1 MSDLLIK
8 NINMPKSCLGEL
20 TGKNDCPIVG
30 ICPVFLKTPF
40 EVKEKECWNRRLDG
54 CLLVEVKPHGE
65 LIERDKILE
74 YIEDHETL
82 NIGTLYDVIQDAPT
96 VLEASE

>member
-1 MSDLLIK
+1 MSDILIK
-8 NINMPKSCLGEL
+8 GMKMPNSCEECWMTYEGDSD
-20 TGKNDCPIVG
+20 N
-30 ICPVFLKTPF
+30 CPVVNESVAAYMDNGTRHP
-40 EVKEKECWNRRLDG
+40 R
-54 CLLVEVKPHGE
+54 CLLVKVKPHGE

-96 VLEASE
+96 VLEAST

>member
-1 MSDLLIK
+1 MSDVLIK
-8 NINMPKSCLGEL
+8 GMKMPSCCEECWATYEGDSD
-20 TGKNDCPIVG
+20 N
-30 ICPVFLKTPF
+30 CPVVNESVATYM
-40 EVKEKECWNRRLDG
+40 VDG
-54 CLLVEVKPHGE
+54 TRHPRCPLVEVKPHGE

-96 VLEASE
+96 VLEANE